1 MKRVYGMN
9 LEGTILC
16 LAEESKFKIHWN
28 DVVIYPARMEDC
40 LEEAMRAIEEGTDG
54 PQVGEGP

>member
-1 MKRVYGMN
+1 MN